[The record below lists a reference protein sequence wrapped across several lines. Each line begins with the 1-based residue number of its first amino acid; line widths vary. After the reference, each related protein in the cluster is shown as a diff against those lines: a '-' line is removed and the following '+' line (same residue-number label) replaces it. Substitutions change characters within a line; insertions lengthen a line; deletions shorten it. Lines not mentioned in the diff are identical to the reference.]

1 MAYLDA
7 ISSGGVRYDLGKPI
21 YYHPIIVTTDALF
34 RFQCVILD
42 NNPNAYTRT
51 TFKAKVHEL
60 CDLGAFINVNGEY
73 QDSDEG
79 KMVHLDLITKLSGS
93 YKLIGSYYTQM
104 NITYDLDTIF
114 DGADQFTDGVNKIN

>member
-1 MAYLDA
+1 MSYLDKA
-7 ISSGGVRYDLGKPI
+7 NVSGTTYDLGKPI
-21 YYHPIIVTTDALF
+21 YYHPIIVTTDGVF

-42 NNPNAYTRT
+42 NNPTAYTRT

-73 QDSDEG
+73 QDSVEG
-79 KMVHLDLITKLSGS
+79 EMVHLDLITKLGGA

-104 NITYDLDTIF
+104 NITYDLDTIV
-114 DGADQFTDGVNKIN
+114 DGSDQFTDGVNKIN